1 MTFLPSTRLL
11 WLVLA
16 IALLAIPAGPQPALA
31 PLWMSALAIVFAAAL
46 VDLALSLRNAAAKM
60 PAVSAPEITRFSKD
74 RAGAIPL
81 RFNNPTAEKRATQF
95 RFALGLPA
103 SFAAPRA
110 EAWITLPAGA
120 EHAHIDWTCTPTR
133 RGRFTGALACCETGS
148 RLGLWRL
155 RARTALACEL
165 RVYPNVFSER
175 RQMAAIFLNRG
186 QFGAK
191 LQRTVGRGR
200 EFEKLREYLP
210 GDGFDEI
217 HWKATAKRGYPVT
230 KVFQAER
237 TQEIYVVIDM
247 SRLSGRLVTSPGR
260 AASPKPPKI
269 SQDARGG
276 FGGTTLPP
284 PENVTQ
290 TVLERYLTAALVLLL
305 AAQKQGDRFGV
316 IAYDD
321 RVRVSLRAG
330 NGAAHYA
337 ACREALHALQPAEV
351 TPDMAEVTRHLRM
364 HLRRRALLFFL
375 TDLSDPVLAED
386 FARHAPLLARQHL
399 MLVSQLRGE
408 GVARLFTGAEV
419 AAGMD
424 ADLYA
429 KLAGHMRWDEM
440 RLLMRTLKQ
449 QGIAAAVLE
458 DESFAA
464 NLVTQYLQVKRRQ
477 VL

>member
-1 MTFLPSTRLL
+1 MSFLPSTRLL
-11 WLVLA
+11 WLVFA
-16 IALLAIPAGPQPALA
+16 VTVLAIPAGPVLELAPVWMLALA
-31 PLWMSALAIVFAAAL
+31 AVVLAAL
-46 VDLALSLRNAAAKM
+46 VDLALSLRGAKM
-60 PAVSAPEITRFSKD
+60 PAVSAPEVVRFAKD
-74 RAGAIPL
+74 RPGVIPL
-81 RFNNPTAEKRATQF
+81 RFENPGKGAMRI

-103 SFAAPRA
+103 IFKAARP
-110 EAWITLPAGA
+110 EALVNLPAGA
-120 EHAHIDWTCTPTR
+120 EHAQIEWECAPSR
-133 RGRFTGALACCETGS
+133 RGRFGGVLACCEAGS
-148 RLGLWRL
+148 RFGLWRL
-155 RARTALACEL
+155 RARTPLACEL
-165 RVYPNVFSER
+165 RVYPNLFSER
-175 RQMAAIFLNRG
+175 RQFAAIFLNRG

-247 SRLSGRLVTSPGR
+247 SRLSGRLVTHEG
-260 AASPKPPKI
+260 
-269 SQDARGG
+269 
-276 FGGTTLPP
+276 
-284 PENVTQ
+284 VTQ

-330 NGAAHYA
+330 NGAGHYA

-364 HLRRRALLFFL
+364 QLRRRALLFFL

-419 AAGMD
+419 AAGREGSD
-424 ADLYA
+424 GDLYA

-440 RLLMRTLKQ
+440 RLLIRTLKQ
-449 QGIAAAVLE
+449 QGITAAVLE
-458 DESFAA
+458 DETFAA

-477 VL
+477 AL

>member
-1 MTFLPSTRLL
+1 MSFLPSTRLL
-11 WLVLA
+11 WLVFA
-16 IALLAIPAGPQPALA
+16 VAVLAIPAGPAPELA
-31 PLWMSALAIVFAAAL
+31 PVWMSALAIVVLAAL
-46 VDLALSLRNAAAKM
+46 VDLALSLRGAKM
-60 PAVSAPEITRFSKD
+60 PDVSAPEVVRFAKD

-81 RFNNPTAEKRATQF
+81 HFENPGKTAMQI

-103 SFAAPRA
+103 IFKAARA
-110 EAWITLPAGA
+110 EASVNLPAGA
-120 EHAHIDWTCTPTR
+120 EHAQIAWECTPSR
-133 RGRFTGALACCETGS
+133 RGRFGGGGVLACCETGS

-155 RARTALACEL
+155 RARTVLACEL
-165 RVYPNVFSER
+165 RVYPNLFSER
-175 RQMAAIFLNRG
+175 RQFAAIFLNRG

-217 HWKATAKRGYPVT
+217 HWKATAKRGFPVT

-237 TQEIYVVIDM
+237 TQEIHVVIDM
-247 SRLSGRLVTSPGR
+247 SRLSGRLVTHEG
-260 AASPKPPKI
+260 
-269 SQDARGG
+269 
-276 FGGTTLPP
+276 
-284 PENVTQ
+284 VTQ
-290 TVLERYLTAALVLLL
+290 TVLERYLAAALVLLL

-330 NGAAHYA
+330 NGAGHYA

-364 HLRRRALLFFL
+364 QLRRRALLFFL

-408 GVARLFTGAEV
+408 GVARLFTGAEASDV
-419 AAGMD
+419 
-424 ADLYA
+424 DLYA

-440 RLLMRTLKQ
+440 RLLIRTLKQ
-449 QGIAAAVLE
+449 QGITAAVLE

-464 NLVTQYLQVKRRQ
+464 SLVTQYLQVKRRQ
-477 VL
+477 AL

>member
-16 IALLAIPAGPQPALA
+16 VAALAIPAGPLPVLA
-31 PLWMSALAIVFAAAL
+31 PAWMSALALVTLAAL
-46 VDLALSLRNAAAKM
+46 VDLALSLRGAKM
-60 PAVSAPEITRFSKD
+60 PAVSVPEVVRFAKD
-74 RAGAIPL
+74 RAGVIPV
-81 RFNNPTAEKRATQF
+81 RFENYGKGAAAMQI

-103 SFAAPRA
+103 VFKAARA
-110 EAWITLPAGA
+110 EARVNLPAGA
-120 EHAHIDWTCTPTR
+120 EHASIEWECAPSR
-133 RGRFTGALACCETGS
+133 RGRFGGALACCEAGS
-148 RLGLWRL
+148 RFGLWRL

-165 RVYPNVFSER
+165 RVYPNLFSER

-247 SRLSGRLVTSPGR
+247 SRLSGRLVASAGR
-260 AASPKPPKI
+260 ANRPGEPLEYRGSA
-269 SQDARGG
+269 GG
-276 FGGTTLPP
+276 FAL
-284 PENVTQ
+284 PENTAQ

-305 AAQKQGDRFGV
+305 AAKKQGDRFGV

-330 NGAAHYA
+330 NGAGHYA

-351 TPDMAEVTRHLRM
+351 TPDMAEVARHLRM
-364 HLRRRALLFFL
+364 QLRRRALLFFL

-419 AAGMD
+419 PAGRDGRD

-440 RLLMRTLKQ
+440 RLLIRTLKQ
-449 QGIAAAVLE
+449 QGIAASVLE
-458 DESFAA
+458 DESLAA

-477 VL
+477 AL